1 MIEETATD
9 PMAEFMRDHGRA
21 RKLLDQN
28 ADVCFLATHDP
39 QDGVQVR
46 TLVLRDIVERKLGIF
61 LNRSSPKW
69 NQLEANGEFQL
80 LLYYPSIELQYRM
93 SGTHAHMDSDLVA
106 DSWLLRPDG
115 SKYLDYYYDRIGAQ
129 STRVDSREAMESALA
144 KLQRSLP
151 EPDGLTAPESARGL
165 YLEIDTIDR
174 LDLSDRSRL
183 HDRRLFTFAAG
194 RWTQQV
200 LVP

>member
-1 MIEETATD
+1 
-9 PMAEFMRDHGRA
+9 MAEFMRDHGRA

-28 ADVCFLATHDP
+28 ADICFLATRDAEN
-39 QDGVQVR
+39 GVQVR

-69 NQLEANGEFQL
+69 RQLELDGQFQL
-80 LLYYPSIELQYRM
+80 LIYYPTIERQYRM
-93 SGTHAHMDSDLVA
+93 SGIQVDMNPDLVA
-106 DSWLLRPDG
+106 DSWQLRPDG
-115 SKYLDYYYDRIGAQ
+115 SKYLDYYYDRIAAQ
-129 STRVDSREAMESALA
+129 STRVDSREAMETALA
-144 KLQRSLP
+144 ELKRSLP
-151 EPDGLTAPESARGL
+151 QPDALKAPESARGL

-174 LDLSDRSRL
+174 LDLSDRARL
-183 HDRRLFTFAAG
+183 HDRRLFKFDAG